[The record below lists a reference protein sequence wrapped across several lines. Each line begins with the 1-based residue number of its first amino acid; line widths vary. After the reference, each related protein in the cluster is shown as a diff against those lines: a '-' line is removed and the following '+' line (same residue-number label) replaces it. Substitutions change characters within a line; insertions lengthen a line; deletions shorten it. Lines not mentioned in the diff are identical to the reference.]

1 MERVVDARPVG
12 FCDLWCL
19 SVVEAVA
26 REDGFAVGVV
36 DADDGGFD
44 CGGDSGGGWL
54 VSYLVVQW
62 SFASLL
68 TENLQVVL
76 HLCEP
81 RLHSVDAFPMSFGA
95 LQRGLPSQNRLLFV
109 PKPLDLLLDS
119 G

>member
-1 MERVVDARPVG
+1 MLGQWAFVIYGAYLWWKRLLEKMVLRWGWWMQMMGDLIVVAI
-12 FCDLWCL
+12 
-19 SVVEAVA
+19 VV
-26 REDGFAVGVV
+26 
-36 DADDGGFD
+36 
-44 CGGDSGGGWL
+44 GGWL